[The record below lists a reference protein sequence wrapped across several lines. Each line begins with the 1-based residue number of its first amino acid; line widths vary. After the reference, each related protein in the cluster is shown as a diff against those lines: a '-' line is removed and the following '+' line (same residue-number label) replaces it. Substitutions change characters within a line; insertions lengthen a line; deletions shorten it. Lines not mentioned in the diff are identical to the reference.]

1 MNDFITSLLNLKG
14 SQGLNSEILSSN
26 DSQLCVQL
34 EHPPEARFCPH
45 CNYRMHSKGVYIR
58 TVYHPVLQDG
68 RQIIL
73 KLRKRKWKCQNPEY
87 GAFESD
93 TFPFVETGR
102 RVTNSVDFLVVES
115 FRDYNLTATQIAE
128 RFSLSDTY
136 VLRTFDRY
144 VDLPRLKL
152 TEAISFDEVNLSI
165 GKFKYA
171 LVIQDFVSGEPID
184 IVKSSWIPKS

>member
-26 DSQLCVQL
+26 DSQLWVQL
-34 EHPPEARFCPH
+34 EHTPEARFCPH
-45 CNYRMHSKGVYIR
+45 CNYQMHSKRVYIR

-93 TFPFVETGR
+93 TFLLSKLDAGLQILLIFQSQNRLEITISQQLKQQKGSACQILMYLGP
-102 RVTNSVDFLVVES
+102 
-115 FRDYNLTATQIAE
+115 LT
-128 RFSLSDTY
+128 DT
-136 VLRTFDRY
+136 
-144 VDLPRLKL
+144 L
-152 TEAISFDEVNLSI
+152 TCHGSN
-165 GKFKYA
+165 
-171 LVIQDFVSGEPID
+171 
-184 IVKSSWIPKS
+184 

>member
-1 MNDFITSLLNLKG
+1 M
-14 SQGLNSEILSSN
+14 NSEILSSN
-26 DSQLCVQL
+26 DSQLWVQL

-45 CNYRMHSKGVYIR
+45 CNYQMHSKRVYIR

-73 KLRKRKWKCQNPEY
+73 KLRKRKWKCQNPEC